1 MSVLA
6 KLNKARLKFHTSSIS
21 KTGRNTYANYDYF
34 CLADFLVPILTI
46 CDEIGL
52 CGVVSFGKEEA
63 TLTLTD
69 IEDPTSS
76 LVITSPMGSAQLKG
90 CHEVQNIG
98 AVETYQRRYLWSAA
112 FEIVEHD
119 ALDLTMDPVTKPKKP
134 TGGNGV
140 PKISSKQGIGD
151 DLPEDWKIYLR
162 DMADEV
168 SQYVRA
174 GNLVAAHDRIKN
186 DKLDDTQYIYM
197 DRHLSSDVRSALKKK
212 EETK

>member
-1 MSVLA
+1 MILA
-6 KLNKARLKFHTSSIS
+6 KLNKARVKFHESSLT

-34 CLADFLVPILTI
+34 CLADFLMPILRL
-46 CDEIGL
+46 CDEFEF
-52 CGVVSFGKEEA
+52 CGVVSFAPELA

-69 IEDPTSS
+69 LEDLSTA
-76 LVITSPMGSAQLKG
+76 VITSPMGSAQLKG

-119 ALDLTMDPVTKPKKP
+119 ALDLTMDDKKPKKP
-134 TGGNGV
+134 NGEGV
-140 PKISSKQGIGD
+140 KIPVKSGIGD

-162 DMADEV
+162 DLAAEV
-168 SQYVRA
+168 TQYVRA
-174 GNLVAAHDRIKN
+174 GNIQAAKERIMS
-186 DKLDDTQYIYM
+186 DKLDDAQYVYM
-197 DRHLSSDVRSALKKK
+197 DRHLDSKVRSDMKKK

>member
-1 MSVLA
+1 MILA
-6 KLNKARLKFHTSSIS
+6 KLNKARVKFHESSLT

-34 CLADFLVPILTI
+34 CLADFLMPILRL
-46 CDEIGL
+46 CDEFGF
-52 CGVVSFGKEEA
+52 CGVVSFAPDLA

-69 IEDPTSS
+69 LEDASTA
-76 LVITSPMGSAQLKG
+76 VITSPMGSAQLKG

-119 ALDLTMDPVTKPKKP
+119 ALDLTMDDKKP
-134 TGGNGV
+134 AKPNGNGV
-140 PKISSKQGIGD
+140 KIPVKSGIGD

-162 DMADEV
+162 DLAAEV
-168 SQYVRA
+168 TQYVRA
-174 GNLVAAHDRIKN
+174 GNLQAAKERIMADN
-186 DKLDDTQYIYM
+186 LDDTQWIFM
-197 DRHLSSDVRSALKKK
+197 DRHLDSKVRAELKKK

>member
-1 MSVLA
+1 MILQ
-6 KLNKARLKFHTSSIS
+6 KLNKARVKFHSSQIS

-46 CDEIGL
+46 CDEVGI
-52 CGVVSFGKEEA
+52 CGVVSFDKELA
-63 TLTLTD
+63 TLKLVD
-69 IEDPTSS
+69 VEDNSETT
-76 LVITSPMGSAQLKG
+76 ITSPMGSAQLKG

-119 ALDLTMDPVTKPKKP
+119 ALDLTMDDKKPKKP
-134 TGGNGV
+134 TNGV
-140 PKISSKQGIGD
+140 TIPVKQGIGD

-168 SQYVRA
+168 AQYVRA
-174 GNLVAAHDRIKN
+174 GNVKAAQDRIKDDN
-186 DKLDDTQYIYM
+186 LDDTQYIFM
-197 DRHLSSDVRSALKKK
+197 DRHLDSKVRAELKKGPQ
-212 EETK
+212 

>member
-1 MSVLA
+1 MSILA
-6 KLNKARLKFHTSSIS
+6 KLNKARIKFHTSAIN

-46 CDEIGL
+46 CDEVGI
-52 CGVVSFGKEEA
+52 CGVVSFSADVA

-69 IEDPTSS
+69 IEDGSEK
-76 LVITSPMGSAQLKG
+76 VITSPMGSAQLKG

-119 ALDLTMDPVTKPKKP
+119 ALDLTMDPEKPKKP
-134 TGGNGV
+134 KDGNIHIPV
-140 PKISSKQGIGD
+140 KKGIGD
-151 DLPEDWKIYLR
+151 DLPEDWKIYLK
-162 DMADEV
+162 DIAAEV
-168 SQYVRA
+168 TQYVRA
-174 GNLVAAHDRIKN
+174 GNVAAAQEKIKADN
-186 DKLDDTQYIYM
+186 LDEVQWIYM
-197 DRHLSSDVRSALKKK
+197 DKHLASDVRSALKKK

>member
-1 MSVLA
+1 MILQ
-6 KLNKARLKFHTSSIS
+6 KLNKARVKFHSSQIS

-46 CDEIGL
+46 CDEVGI
-52 CGVVSFGKEEA
+52 CGVVSFDKELA
-63 TLTLTD
+63 TLKLVD
-69 IEDPTSS
+69 VEDNSET
-76 LVITSPMGSAQLKG
+76 VITSPMGSAQLKG

-119 ALDLTMDPVTKPKKP
+119 ALDLTMDDKKPKKP
-134 TGGNGV
+134 ASNGI
-140 PKISSKQGIGD
+140 KIAVKDGIGD

-168 SQYVRA
+168 TQFVRA
-174 GNLVAAHDRIKN
+174 GNIAAAHDRIKA
-186 DKLDDTQYIYM
+186 DKLDDAQWTFM
-197 DRHLSSDVRSALKKK
+197 DRHLDSKVRAELKKAPQ
-212 EETK
+212 